1 MTSYR
6 LGTSNPGSAG
16 SVNRAQPLTF
26 TFDGKSYKGFE
37 GDTLASA
44 LLANDQMLMG
54 RSFKYHRPRGPVTAG
69 SSEPNALVTIGAGS
83 RAEPNVRATVAELY
97 HGLAAVSQNRWPSLS
112 FDVGAVNSLMS
123 PLLGAGFYYKT
134 FMWPAMFWEKLY
146 EPVIRRAAGL
156 GKLANQADPDRYE
169 KAWAHC
175 DLLVIGSGPAGLM
188 AALAAARAGARV
200 ILADEGFRLGGSIL
214 SESASIGGVP
224 ASDFAATTIHEL
236 ATLPNVTLM
245 PRTTVFGWYDDM
257 VFGAVERVQKHVGT
271 PSPDLPVER
280 LWRIAARRA
289 ILASGAEERPLVFG
303 GNDKPGVM
311 TAGAARSYANR
322 YGVAVGGKVAVF
334 TNGGSGYRTAADL
347 VAAGVDVTAIIDA
360 RATSADVVPEGVRVI
375 RNGGVVGTKGA
386 KRIEALI
393 AERSGFQEQIS
404 CDALAMSGGWSPVVH
419 LMCQRGSKP
428 VWSDEHQA
436 FMVPDVGAA
445 FVAAGSAAGEATI
458 SACLKDGAAKANAL
472 VRDLDL
478 VSYEM
483 NIPEVEGEYDPAF
496 APLWY
501 VPGPKDKA
509 FVDFQND
516 VHVSDL
522 GIAQREGFRH
532 IEHTKRYT
540 TAGMATDQ
548 GKLGNVN
555 TVGIVAGMRGV
566 SPAEIG
572 TTTFRPFYTPVS
584 FGALAGTGRGE
595 HAAPVRTSPLHEWAK
610 KNGATFVEAG
620 LWYRSAWF
628 AREGEKGWRDSVDR
642 EVLNVRQ
649 NAGLCDVSTLGK
661 IDIFGTGAAEFLNRI
676 YSNNFLKLPVGKA
689 RYGLMLRED
698 GMVFDDGTTSRLSEN
713 HYIMTTTTAYAA
725 EVMTHLEFASQTF
738 WPELDVR
745 FVSVTDQWAQ
755 MSLAGPKARAIM
767 SRIVEDDISDAAFP
781 HLGAKT
787 VKLRGGLSARLFRIS
802 FSGELAYELAVPAGY
817 GEAVADAIMEAGRD
831 HGICAYGVE
840 ALNVLRI
847 EKGFITHSEIDGR
860 TTPDDLGLGRM
871 MAMSKP
877 DFIGK
882 RLSSRFGLTAADRAQ
897 LIGLKPV
904 EADKEF
910 SAGAH
915 LLKEGVSP
923 SMAHDQGWVSSVCHS
938 PVLGHM
944 IGLAMLKSGRERYG
958 EKVVVWDGLRGKE
971 VLAEVCS
978 PVFVDPN
985 NQKLNG

>member
-6 LGTSNPGSAG
+6 LGSGGAI
-16 SVNRAQPLTF
+16 NRGRPLDF
-26 TFDGKSYKGFE
+26 TFDGRSFKGFE

-69 SSEPNALVTIGAGS
+69 SSEPNALMTIGAGA

-97 HGLAAVSQNRWPSLS
+97 EGLTAVSQNRWPSLS
-112 FDVGAVNSLMS
+112 TDFGAINGMLS

-134 FMWPAMFWEKLY
+134 FMWPAIFWEKLY
-146 EPVIRRAAGL
+146 EPLIRRAAGL
-156 GKLANQADPDRYE
+156 GRLSMQPDPDRYE
-169 KAWAHC
+169 KSWAHC
-175 DLLVIGSGPAGLM
+175 DLLVVGAGPTGLM
-188 AALAAARAGARV
+188 AALAAGRAGARV
-200 ILADEGFRLGGSIL
+200 ILADEGFSLGGSLL
-214 SESASIGGVP
+214 SESASVGGLS
-224 ASDFAATTIHEL
+224 AREFAGGLVAEL
-236 ATLPNVTLM
+236 AALPNVTLM

-257 VFGAVERVQKHVGT
+257 VFGAVERVQRHLGT

-280 LWRIAARRA
+280 LWRVVAKRA

-311 TAGAARSYANR
+311 TASAVRTYVNR
-322 YGVAVGGKVAVF
+322 YGVAAGGKVAVF

-347 VAAGVDVTAIIDA
+347 VSAGVSVTAIVDA
-360 RATSADVVPEGVRVI
+360 RSQAADPVPDGVRVI
-375 RNGGVVGTKGA
+375 HGGAVVATKGG
-386 KRIEALI
+386 RRLDGVI
-393 AERSGFQEQIS
+393 AERSGLQEQIA
-404 CDALAMSGGWSPVVH
+404 CDALAMAGGWSPVVH
-419 LMCQRGSKP
+419 LMCQRGAKP
-428 VWSDEHQA
+428 VWSDEKQA
-436 FMVPDVGAA
+436 FLAPDVGSA
-445 FVAAGSAAGEATI
+445 FVAAGGAAAIDGI
-458 SACLKDGAAKANAL
+458 SGCLRDGAAKATSLAREL
-472 VRDLDL
+472 GFAA
-478 VSYEM
+478 YEM
-483 NIPEVEGEYDPAF
+483 NLPEVEGEYDAAF

-501 VPGPKDKA
+501 VPGARGKA

-522 GIAQREGFRH
+522 GIAQREGFGH

-555 TVGIVAGMRGV
+555 TIGIVAGMRGV

-572 TTTFRPFYTPVS
+572 TTTFRPFYSPVS
-584 FGALAGTGRGE
+584 FGARAGAVRGE
-595 HAAPVRTSPLHEWAK
+595 NAAPVRTSPLHDWAK

-628 AREGEKGWRDSVDR
+628 VREGEKTWRDSVDR
-642 EVLNVRQ
+642 EVLNVRS

-661 IDIFGTGAAEFLNRI
+661 IEIFGSGAAEFLNRI

-698 GMVFDDGTTSRLSEN
+698 GMIFDDGTTSRLSEN
-713 HYIMTTTTAYAA
+713 HYVMTTTTAYAG
-725 EVMTHLEFASQTF
+725 EVMSHLEFAAQTF

-745 FVSVTDQWAQ
+745 FVSSTDQWAQ
-755 MSLAGPKARAIM
+755 MSLAGPKSRAIM
-767 SRIVEDDISDAAFP
+767 SRVVEDDISDAAFP
-781 HLGAKT
+781 YLAARPVT
-787 VKLRGGLSARLFRIS
+787 LRGGLKARLFRIS

-817 GEAVADAIMEAGRD
+817 GEAVADAIMDAGRD
-831 HGICAYGVE
+831 DGICAYGVE

-860 TTPDDLGLGRM
+860 TTADDLGYGRM
-871 MAMSKP
+871 MAMQKP

-897 LIGLKPV
+897 LVGLRPV

-910 SAGAH
+910 KAGAH
-915 LLKEGVSP
+915 LLKEGASP
-923 SMAHDQGWVSSVCHS
+923 SMAADQGWVSSVCFS
-938 PVLGHM
+938 PTLGHF

-958 EKVVVWDGLRGKE
+958 ERIVVWDGLRGTE
-971 VLAEVCS
+971 TIAEVCS
-978 PVFVDPN
+978 PVFVDPDN
-985 NQKLNG
+985 HKLQG